1 MSATARS
8 QQGEMMEFSDRVLSQ
23 MATPFVL
30 FVMLL
35 IAYPFKMAV
44 IKYMKE
50 GKLKRFLLFRWG
62 DPKPNT
68 PNLDQKIGNF
78 VVKCFRR
85 ITR

>member
-1 MSATARS
+1 
-8 QQGEMMEFSDRVLSQ
+8 MEFSDRALAQ
-23 MATPFVL
+23 LATPFVL
-30 FVMLL
+30 FAMLL
-35 IAYPFKMAV
+35 IAYPFKWA
-44 IKYMKE
+44 ITKYMRD

-68 PNLDQKIGNF
+68 PNLDQKICNF